1 MDYYNCSL
9 DEKSL
14 ELENDVL
21 NLYLLIEQQMQ
32 IINLMIN
39 IQKKIQ
45 NDIIILFIILL
56 FIILC
61 LFRFIKPTK

>member
-1 MDYYNCSL
+1 MNYNCSS
-9 DEKSL
+9 DEKHL

-21 NLYLLIEQQMQ
+21 NIYLLIEQQMQ
-32 IINLMIN
+32 IINLMIQ

-56 FIILC
+56 FILC
-61 LFRFIKPTK
+61 LFRYVKLIK

>member
-1 MDYYNCSL
+1 MDDYNCSL
-9 DEKSL
+9 DEKNL

-21 NLYLLIEQQMQ
+21 NIYLLIEQQMQ
-32 IINLMIN
+32 IINLIIQ

-56 FIILC
+56 FIIVC
-61 LFRFIKPTK
+61 LFKFIKPTK